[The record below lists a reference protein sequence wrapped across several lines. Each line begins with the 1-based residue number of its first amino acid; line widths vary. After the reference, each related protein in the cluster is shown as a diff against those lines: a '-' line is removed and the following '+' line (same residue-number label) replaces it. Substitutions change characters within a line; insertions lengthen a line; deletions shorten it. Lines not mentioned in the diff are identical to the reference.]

1 MYKRKQNNLQ
11 QEKHKQL
18 LKDYQYHITVLGYS
32 KNGTDIKYGNV
43 LEFLTRLEEQN
54 INSIEEITPAH
65 IKAHYEYL
73 KTRPHYK
80 QEGVLTLSTIQHH
93 MQAIRQLF
101 ALLQDKGQLLVNPM
115 STLNF
120 ISPKQKSKQRTVATI
135 AEIKQLYRATET
147 LQERA
152 ILSLAYGCGLRCME
166 LAALNKNDILFNDN
180 ILIVQNGKGNKR
192 RVVPMTAYIQ
202 QDLKN
207 YYEQERPLYIR
218 RESEQALILNIKG
231 ERMRKYT
238 YRKII
243 KQICERTGNSE
254 LQQKEIRIHHLRH
267 SIATH
272 LLAQGVSIEQV
283 RDFLGHTHLETTEIY
298 TRVSQKQLK
307 ELVE

>member
-1 MYKRKQNNLQ
+1 MKKRQNNLQ
-11 QEKHKQL
+11 QENYRQL
-18 LKDYQYHITVLGYS
+18 LKDYLYHITVLGYS
-32 KNGTDIKYGNV
+32 KNGCDIKYGNV
-43 LEFLTRLEEQN
+43 LEFFTWLEQQE
-54 INSIEEITPAH
+54 INSIEEITPAQ

-73 KTRPHYK
+73 KTRPHHK
-80 QEGVLTLSTIQHH
+80 QEGVLTLSTIQQH

-101 ALLQDKGQLLVNPM
+101 ALMQDKGQLLINPI

-120 ISPKQKSKQRTVATI
+120 IAPKQKSKQRKI
-135 AEIKQLYRATET
+135 ADIPQIKEMYRVTET

-152 ILSLAYGCGLRCME
+152 ILSLAYGCGLRSME
-166 LAALNKNDILFNDN
+166 LAAINKDDVLFNDN

-192 RVVPMTAYIQ
+192 RVIPMTAYVQ
-202 QDLKN
+202 QDIKN
-207 YYEQERPLYIR
+207 YFENERPLYVR
-218 RESEQALILNIKG
+218 KEQEPALILNIKG
-231 ERMRKYT
+231 HRMRKYT

-243 KQICERTGNSE
+243 QQICERTGNIE

-272 LLAQGVSIEQV
+272 LLEQGVPIEQV

-307 ELVE
+307 QLIE